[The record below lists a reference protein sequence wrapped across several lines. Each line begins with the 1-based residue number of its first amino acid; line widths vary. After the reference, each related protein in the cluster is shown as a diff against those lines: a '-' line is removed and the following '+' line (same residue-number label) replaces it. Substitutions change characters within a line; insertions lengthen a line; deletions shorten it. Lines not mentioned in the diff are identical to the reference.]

1 MITRAKPVLRRVRP
15 PGERK
20 GRTDKE
26 QHQAGLWR
34 GVVGRVIEQDVRTG
48 IFHILAEVFRGE
60 VCQGFD
66 PVAVCRVLLDHA
78 CLMPDK
84 GRPFDCK
91 PRLPA
96 GPTRCY
102 RILPAIFDLE
112 A

>member
-1 MITRAKPVLRRVRP
+1 MGQP
-15 PGERK
+15 
-20 GRTDKE
+20 
-26 QHQAGLWR
+26 W
-34 GVVGRVIEQDVRTG
+34 
-48 IFHILAEVFRGE
+48 GE

-91 PRLPA
+91 PRLPGV